1 MYDKISEWIDNV
13 LKNNIPDSI
22 VAFCFNLYDDGNR
35 TWSMELVGTEQF
47 DLENEDWACCEVT
60 DFGTR
65 QNPFIWAKCAEW
77 DVILAEI
84 SDDLEKYLKVGN
96 NAQILKKSSGV
107 GVGFVDGNI
116 KILYSK

>member
-1 MYDKISEWIDNV
+1 MCFSLMYDKISEWIDNV
-13 LKNNIPDSI
+13 LKNNIPDNI

-65 QNPFIWAKCAEW
+65 QNPLFKI
-77 DVILAEI
+77 
-84 SDDLEKYLKVGN
+84 GN
-96 NAQILKKSSGV
+96 RRLSMRR
-107 GVGFVDGNI
+107 
-116 KILYSK
+116 